1 MVTSS
6 QIKAAR
12 ALLKWSARELAEVA
26 QVSLV
31 TLKRYEA
38 ADGIPEARLEQFA
51 RIKQALVA
59 AGIEFIGTPDDA
71 PGIRIHGSGSKE

>member
-12 ALLKWSARELAEVA
+12 ALLKWSARELAEKA
-26 QVSLV
+26 SVSLV

-38 ADGIPEARLEQFA
+38 AEAFPEARLEQFG
-51 RIKQALVA
+51 RIIKTLEN
-59 AGIEFIGTPDDA
+59 AGVEFLGDPIES
-71 PGIRIHGSGSKE
+71 PGVRLHRRD

>member
-38 ADGIPEARLEQFA
+38 ADGIPEARLEQFI
-51 RIKQALVA
+51 RIKQALEA
-59 AGIEFIGTPDDA
+59 AGIEFIGNPLES
-71 PGIRIHGSGSKE
+71 PGVRLHKKA

>member
-12 ALLKWSARELAEVA
+12 ALLKWSARELAEKA
-26 QVSLV
+26 SVSLV

-38 ADGIPEARLEQFA
+38 AEAFPEARLEPFG
-51 RIKQALVA
+51 RIKKTLED
-59 AGIEFIGTPDDA
+59 AGIEFIGDPLES
-71 PGIRIHGSGSKE
+71 PGVRLHLRG